1 MASQSLSQRITFL
14 ENNSSST
21 ESGVATTIANVENLQ
36 TSLDSK
42 QNQLSAGDNIII
54 LDNVIS
60 STGSSTSSSTTDNPE
75 FLSVNTGTLT
85 AGGST
90 FTGKIEIINAP
101 EDILPIVKI
110 QSELIINGGDSF
122 DTIVLRRIS
131 GDGVMNLRE
140 VQLWI
145 NDINVLITETNS
157 PSNNT
162 ANQPIDNTVEF
173 IYFNDGTPLTA
184 TALQT
189 YYASNAVNNLIP
201 DLDTHTIN
209 NGGSS
214 LYIPLNSSF
223 TLDTV
228 QSFVFYN
235 RVGAGNFR
243 AIGLRLEIY
252 NRTEDPLLSVPVA
265 VSNTITES
273 QSIYRFDF
281 LSIDTYNN
289 FVSGV
294 STTNITSDASI
305 STDITYNTDMET
317 EVGVAL
323 KIEDGRL
330 EINQEIS
337 AKNVVITDTTPTE
350 NNELTSKLYVDTLNA
365 NLQTTLDALI
375 VRVLQLE
382 SE

>member
-36 TSLDSK
+36 TTLDSK
-42 QNQLSAGDNIII
+42 QNQLTAGDNITI

-60 STGSSTSSSTTDNPE
+60 STGSSSTSSSTTDNPE

-110 QSELIINGGDSF
+110 QSELIVNGGDSF

-162 ANQPIDNTVEF
+162 ANQPIDNTV
-173 IYFNDGTPLTA
+173 
-184 TALQT
+184 
-189 YYASNAVNNLIP
+189 
-201 DLDTHTIN
+201 
-209 NGGSS
+209 
-214 LYIPLNSSF
+214 
-223 TLDTV
+223 
-228 QSFVFYN
+228 
-235 RVGAGNFR
+235 
-243 AIGLRLEIY
+243 
-252 NRTEDPLLSVPVA
+252 
-265 VSNTITES
+265 
-273 QSIYRFDF
+273 
-281 LSIDTYNN
+281 
-289 FVSGV
+289 
-294 STTNITSDASI
+294 
-305 STDITYNTDMET
+305 
-317 EVGVAL
+317 
-323 KIEDGRL
+323 
-330 EINQEIS
+330 
-337 AKNVVITDTTPTE
+337 
-350 NNELTSKLYVDTLNA
+350 
-365 NLQTTLDALI
+365 
-375 VRVLQLE
+375 
-382 SE
+382 